1 MRTIQETGWDSEAS
15 KEILQYSFMHL
26 FLRKLENCAAKRALI
41 EGLDQ
46 VGIGREHSLQIKSG
60 YPIVREEPI
69 ASKN

>member
-26 FLRKLENCAAKRALI
+26 FLRKLENCAAKRVLI

-46 VGIGREHSLQIKSG
+46 VGIGREHS
-60 YPIVREEPI
+60 
-69 ASKN
+69 